1 MRDSLSSFSMRA
13 NRFLFLIGA
22 VSGLNLINLLATEP
36 ALQTPK
42 KPVSNDYQGTAVED
56 PYQWLEKDDEPDVK
70 AWSNAQNQRTR
81 QYLDRLPGPLILC
94 IRPCLYVRL
103 IEIGRAHV

>member
-36 ALQTPK
+36 AQQTPK
-42 KPVSNDYQGTAVED
+42 KPVSNEYQGTAVED
-56 PYQWLEKDDEPDVK
+56 PTNGWK
-70 AWSNAQNQRTR
+70 RTMT
-81 QYLDRLPGPLILC
+81 
-94 IRPCLYVRL
+94 
-103 IEIGRAHV
+103 AM